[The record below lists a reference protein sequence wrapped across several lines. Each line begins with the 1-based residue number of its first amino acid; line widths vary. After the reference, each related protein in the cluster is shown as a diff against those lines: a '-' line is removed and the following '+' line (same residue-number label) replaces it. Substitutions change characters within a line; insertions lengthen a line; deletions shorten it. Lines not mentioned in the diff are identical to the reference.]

1 MNYLNF
7 LQVFDQIWLLHTF
20 KVTKKSRIATFVLR
34 AKFEKLVSKLRITE
48 NIIMKNCNRATD
60 MMTKL
65 MAGTF
70 YFLQFLRITTVSM
83 FCTLLGEGFM
93 G

>member
-1 MNYLNF
+1 M
-7 LQVFDQIWLLHTF
+7 FDQIWLLHTF

-48 NIIMKNCNRATD
+48 NMIMKNCNKATD

-65 MAGTF
+65 IAVAWTF
-70 YFLQFLRITTVSM
+70 LLILLRA
-83 FCTLLGEGFM
+83 
-93 G
+93 